1 MRMSKTLAVAAA
13 SCLATVSCTSGP
25 QAAPPPLGRIAGA
38 RTPLTAACDPQD
50 TTHCS
55 LPFPSNTFAAAD
67 AGSLETGIRV
77 RVTEAAHP
85 SEGDDTSFL
94 NTHDG
99 FSRASPLVTGVS
111 GAVDGS
117 FARGQG
123 VQIAADA
130 PIRLYNA
137 QPGHPDFG
145 RQIDLWAET
154 VTDASGSL
162 VLAYPMALLD
172 ESCDYVAVVTDDL
185 RLVDGGPVERERA
198 SEVGLGLVEPSGLE
212 EQQRAAYHAPTRA
225 LLEHVNLDAEDV
237 VRAWDFTTRSAQDPK
252 WRLEEMLDGV
262 VAGMEG
268 VEVQWEEDGLDLQD
282 GDSVA
287 LVASGWLTGVPNFLS
302 DDGRFSFGPDGDL
315 EQNGVTSVPFRILVP
330 AVGIDGERGGPLRV
344 GMYGHGFGGDV
355 SDRSMDATFAAFG
368 VMKVGLEF
376 GAWNGP
382 DLPFTLAN
390 LTRMHSGVEAVT
402 AQVLQSIAG
411 GYAVYRAL
419 DGVLG
424 DALTADI
431 LGGQPNPAAG
441 RSLWTDQP
449 LWGGGSL
456 GGTAGLVIA
465 TTWPEV
471 EFAAL
476 NVPGAVWT
484 HFVGDSYTYDWAV
497 GALIE
502 PVYGGPVAA
511 RRAIALSQG
520 GWDDAE
526 SAGWVDRAR
535 ELGLPLLLQ
544 ESVGDPVLPNVAT
557 EFLARSLG
565 APHVGAPITE
575 LHAIES
581 VEAVGAGPG
590 LTQFRVPDTGVYD
603 VHGFAGRDTP
613 AGAAAMEQIFAFALS
628 CWDGEPRIVPPSLC
642 AEATPEGACDFVDG
656 W

>member
-1 MRMSKTLAVAAA
+1 MNAPAL
-13 SCLATVSCTSGP
+13 SGRSP
-25 QAAPPPLGRIAGA
+25 GERS
-38 RTPLTAACDPQD
+38 PLTQDCDSQD
-50 TTHCS
+50 GTHCS
-55 LPFPSNTFAAAD
+55 LPFPSNTFAVAD
-67 AGSLETGIRV
+67 ADSVETGIRV

-85 SEGDDTSFL
+85 SAGDDTSFL

-99 FSRASPLVTGVS
+99 FSRASPLVTGVE
-111 GAVDGS
+111 GEVNGS

-123 VQIAADA
+123 TRIAADA

-137 QPGHPDFG
+137 QPNHPDYG
-145 RQIDLWAET
+145 TQVDLWAET

-162 VLAYPMALLD
+162 VIAYPMALLD
-172 ESCDYVAVVTDDL
+172 ESCDYVAVLTDDL
-185 RLVDGGPVERERA
+185 RLQDGGPVLRERA
-198 SEVGLGLVEPSGLE
+198 SEVVLGLAEPAGEAEREL
-212 EQQRAAYHAPTRA
+212 AAYHAPTRS
-225 LLEHVNLDAEDV
+225 LLEAVGLDAGRV
-237 VRAWDFTTRSAQDPK
+237 VRAWDFTTRSAEDPK
-252 WRLEEMLDGV
+252 WRLEQMLAGVAGGLDGTDV
-262 VAGMEG
+262 VWADG
-268 VEVQWEEDGLDLQD
+268 GLDLRD

-287 LVASGWLTGVPNFLS
+287 LVATGWVTGVPNFLS
-302 DDGRFSFGPDGDL
+302 DDGRFSFGQDGDL
-315 EQNGVTSVPFRILVP
+315 EQNGVTSVPFRVLVP
-330 AVGIDGERGGPLRV
+330 AVGVDGERGGPLRV

-390 LTRMHSGVEAVT
+390 LTRIHSGVEAVT
-402 AQVLQSIAG
+402 AQVLQSMVG

-419 DGVLG
+419 DGPLG
-424 DALTADI
+424 DALTAETLD
-431 LGGQPNPAAG
+431 GRPNPAAG
-441 RSLWTDQP
+441 RELWTDQP

-456 GGTAGLVIA
+456 GGTVGAVIA

-511 RRAIALSQG
+511 RRAIAVSQG

-526 SAGWVDRAR
+526 SAGWVDRTR
-535 ELGLPLLLQ
+535 TLDLPLLLQ

-565 APHVGAPITE
+565 APHVGTPITE
-575 LHAIES
+575 LHGIET
-581 VEAVGAGPG
+581 VDVVTEGAG

-628 CWDGEPRIVPPSLC
+628 CWAGEPRIASPTLC
-642 AEATPEGACDFVDG
+642 DEATADGSCDFGAG